1 MNANEIIRQFSDAM
15 RAAGITPPETITPD
29 GVFRRFSGNDNPRDD
44 SGWYILFGDGIPA
57 GLFGDHRKNI
67 DERFRMDIGRAMTP
81 EEERAEKERMAA
93 VRAARKADED
103 RRHAEAARR
112 AALLWKEAQPAGVD
126 HPYLIRKKVKPVDT
140 LREIGLEKI
149 QGIIGYTPKSSGEAL
164 RGRLLLVPVK
174 IEDELSTLELID
186 EDGRKTALAGGA
198 KAGGLWVAQLLPTG
212 TGAGSRILIG
222 EGVATVLTARE
233 ATGFHGVAALCCSNL
248 PRVAAAMRTRFP
260 ASEIIVLADVGN
272 GQKDAEQAAHDA
284 EGLLAMPNFT
294 IEEIKAFQAKYN
306 GKNPTDFND
315 LAELRGIEGVNTC
328 IESAIE
334 AGKAKPRTVPE
345 ENNAANVTEWPDP
358 KPIKGELFPV
368 PAFDPAALLPEV
380 LRDWVMDEAD
390 RMPCPPDYIAAAVV
404 VELGAV
410 IGARCAMKPKGNDD
424 WIVVPNLWGGVVGHP
439 TSKKT
444 PAINAA
450 FKPLDRLAAVAR
462 EEYDKA
468 MKEHQGREMKH
479 EALKEAYEAQIKSA
493 AKKSVK
499 PRDEGKTGEGD
510 ELDGFIQEYQKSFEL
525 QDLKTPAMRRY
536 KTNDG
541 SIEKI
546 GEILRDN
553 PAGLLVLRDELVG
566 LLASW
571 ERAGHEEDRA
581 FYLEAWNGMNSH
593 DVDRIGR
600 GSIRVPNLCLSL
612 FGGIQP
618 DKLVGYLEE
627 ASNAL
632 ANDGML
638 QRFQVLVYP
647 DHRRWE
653 WRDRRPRHD
662 ARERVFKMFDAL
674 GNLDPEEWG
683 ASPADEHV
691 KIPCFRFSQEAQAVF
706 IEWSRELNQERIT
719 AEPSMLLAQHVGK
732 YEKLF
737 AALSLI
743 FHLVDCT
750 TGAGR
755 GPVSRDCALRAA
767 AWCDYLEAH
776 ARRCYGLLQ
785 DGGLRAAQAL
795 SEKIEAG
802 EITTGFTARDV
813 LRNQWRYLTTAEAV
827 DAAIEWLEDEGWL
840 IGLPTGGNGP
850 GSGRKTY
857 RYTVNPKVKRE
868 GRNV

>member
-1 MNANEIIRQFSDAM
+1 MNIQERQLSNFQNATTARPVGTIPVSEAVGLIRSDRLKADIERLRGLLATGD
-15 RAAGITPPETITPD
+15 RAGYDAGKRTLPAVTWSGVFKERNKAGLLNHSGLVVQDLDHLGASLATVRATLEADPAVAVVFTSPSGD
-29 GVFRRFSGNDNPRDD
+29 GVKAVYAVGNMADHARAWRAVADRVKAGTGIEPDKSGKDACRLCFLSHDPACYFNPDPAPVE
-44 SGWYILFGDGIPA
+44 IPT
-57 GLFGDHRKNI
+57 D
-67 DERFRMDIGRAMTP
+67 P
-81 EEERAEKERMAA
+81 EPPKIEAPKPTTTSATRAEKYGRAALEKAVAA
-93 VRAARKADED
+93 VVRAVDGSRNQTLNDEAYTLGQLIGGGVLD
-103 RRHAEAARR
+103 EIETRETLRR
-112 AALLWKEAQPAGVD
+112 AAIGAG
-126 HPYLIRKKVKPVDT
+126 
-140 LREIGLEKI
+140 
-149 QGIIGYTPKSSGEAL
+149 
-164 RGRLLLVPVK
+164 
-174 IEDELSTLELID
+174 LSEEET
-186 EDGRKTALAGGA
+186 RKT
-198 KAGGLWVAQLLPTG
+198 
-212 TGAGSRILIG
+212 
-222 EGVATVLTARE
+222 
-233 ATGFHGVAALCCSNL
+233 
-248 PRVAAAMRTRFP
+248 
-260 ASEIIVLADVGN
+260 
-272 GQKDAEQAAHDA
+272 
-284 EGLLAMPNFT
+284 
-294 IEEIKAFQAKYN
+294 
-306 GKNPTDFND
+306 
-315 LAELRGIEGVNTC
+315 

-345 ENNAANVTEWPDP
+345 ENKAANISEWPDP

-424 WIVVPNLWGGVVGHP
+424 WLVVPNLWGGVVGHP

-462 EEYDKA
+462 EGYDKA

-525 QDLKTPAMRRY
+525 QDLKPPAMRRY

-618 DKLVGYLEE
+618 DKLIGYLEE
-627 ASNAL
+627 ATNAL

-674 GNLDPEEWG
+674 GNLNPEYLG

-691 KIPCFRFSQEAQAVF
+691 KIPCFRFDQDAQAVF
-706 IEWSRELNQERIT
+706 IEWSRELNQERIP

-750 TGAGR
+750 TAGAR

-813 LRNQWRYLTTAEAV
+813 LRNQWRYLTAAESV